1 MKGEVVNSF
10 AFDHCDL
17 DIVAITLQNKG
28 IREIPIKKSLLYR
41 NRHNKGH
48 LVVDEEVGS
57 WHECLNRF
65 NSIA

>member
-1 MKGEVVNSF
+1 VSSF

-17 DIVAITLQNKG
+17 DLVALSLQNRG

-48 LVVDEEVGS
+48 QVVDEEQGS
-57 WHECLNRF
+57 WHECLHRF
-65 NSIA
+65 DRIA